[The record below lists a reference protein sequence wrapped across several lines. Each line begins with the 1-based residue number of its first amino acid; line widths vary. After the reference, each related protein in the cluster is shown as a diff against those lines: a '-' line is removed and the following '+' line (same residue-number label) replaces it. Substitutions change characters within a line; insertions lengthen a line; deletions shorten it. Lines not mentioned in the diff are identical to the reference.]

1 MERIRMENGKKMEEI
16 LRVVGPAGATIEK
29 EGQWDFAVY
38 IEDEDD
44 ESILIEMCEK
54 KDYKAI

>member
-1 MERIRMENGKKMEEI
+1 MVVNSGEGGHIRMENGKKMEEI

-38 IEDEDD
+38 IEET
-44 ESILIEMCEK
+44 M
-54 KDYKAI
+54 